1 MASRGRGGRAQRRR
15 RPAAAP
21 ANTEDVEAGD
31 VNEVFCPDADAVK
44 DGSDPLRL
52 VSPQHRHD
60 LSAMQ
65 RQALSKCQAVVQG
78 AFREVTGVLR
88 AKDPWPKWSES
99 EDWTGP
105 GLAVNFSDTVKH
117 PVNRVL
123 FRRVAAVAMQDLK
136 KDSAT
141 HAIWM
146 NAPDVKLTIGLLI
159 EVAKATFRGFKTV
172 FLAQEDADAKQRLDA
187 NARASR
193 WLNRRRKVAKNYRS
207 AIPTYIEM
215 YGGADP
221 TDLVIPDLMSDEASG
236 PEEHGTET
244 LAEWK
249 RRMAEKDGRASMSDE
264 LLRKK
269 LYLETVKPNWRSEA
283 LTEVFHTLRKL
294 WYDSLSVR
302 FANAMTP
309 RISNSN
315 RSTNIPPPY
324 APYNFG
330 INQTWFQQYKYE
342 PTYKILLRTW
352 GEYPDPPGF
361 GTNAIAAATE
371 AVTGAQHPEHPLAGA
386 EAAGSP
392 IAEAI

>member
-1 MASRGRGGRAQRRR
+1 MPDECPPEVADIPSLRAAWHLLDDVARAAILQGMHSQSGPHGGRDNVRTHRSGAPALRASRNRTRLSSGGHEDEGYGGDQERGTNRTPESRITTRRSIAESPAVTLPSGPDTIRRRISRSGAYIPIDPVLLQQDQEAAMGRTQQLEARMLALEAQVVASREVAPVAPVPARTGQAMASRGRGGRAQRRR

-187 NARASR
+187 NAR
-193 WLNRRRKVAKNYRS
+193 
-207 AIPTYIEM
+207 
-215 YGGADP
+215 
-221 TDLVIPDLMSDEASG
+221 
-236 PEEHGTET
+236 
-244 LAEWK
+244 
-249 RRMAEKDGRASMSDE
+249 
-264 LLRKK
+264 
-269 LYLETVKPNWRSEA
+269 
-283 LTEVFHTLRKL
+283 
-294 WYDSLSVR
+294 
-302 FANAMTP
+302 
-309 RISNSN
+309 
-315 RSTNIPPPY
+315 
-324 APYNFG
+324 
-330 INQTWFQQYKYE
+330 
-342 PTYKILLRTW
+342 
-352 GEYPDPPGF
+352 
-361 GTNAIAAATE
+361 
-371 AVTGAQHPEHPLAGA
+371 
-386 EAAGSP
+386 
-392 IAEAI
+392 